1 MYQTLFFNH
10 SSFQT
15 ISKQFFHHLSQE
27 INKLHI
33 HSLNE
38 ISTKS
43 FCNLCSD
50 NSRGINRLIEL
61 NIHQV
66 NRDFT
71 VNCPSKNDKCFTK
84 KIHQRFYS
92 DTRPISRGTSA
103 LNCDIPTKLLNEMT
117 ILSLWNAVW
126 REFGKLKFQW
136 TIFFFRYRF
145 LTSISILLKFLS
157 CL

>member
-1 MYQTLFFNH
+1 MLFFNH

-27 INKLHI
+27 INKFHI

-43 FCNLCSD
+43 FCNLRSD

-66 NRDFT
+66 NRDFLIVHPRT
-71 VNCPSKNDKCFTK
+71 TNVSPRKFTNDF
-84 KIHQRFYS
+84 
-92 DTRPISRGTSA
+92 
-103 LNCDIPTKLLNEMT
+103 IPTHDL
-117 ILSLWNAVW
+117 
-126 REFGKLKFQW
+126 FQEEHQ
-136 TIFFFRYRF
+136 
-145 LTSISILLKFLS
+145 L
-157 CL
+157 